1 MVIVFNM
8 TVINMLGVI
17 LIFLEKIEL
26 IAFVGFHFYEWYF
39 WVCWKLFTSLFIMKY
54 FQVWK
59 LIKFDAIYY

>member
-1 MVIVFNM
+1 M

-39 WVCWKLFTSLFIMKY
+39 
-54 FQVWK
+54 
-59 LIKFDAIYY
+59 